1 MEKQNELE
9 FEIELNEDL
18 FTAVVVCTWE
28 QDEEGD
34 PEVGYYGSLDFIS
47 LDWFD
52 DIWGDIL
59 LTQKKYDE
67 VKKYVTDNIEN
78 LFYKKMRG

>member
-1 MEKQNELE
+1 MEKQNEIE
-9 FEIELNEDL
+9 FELEINENL

-28 QDEEGD
+28 DNREEDYDNNYFGD
-34 PEVGYYGSLDFIS
+34 IRFIS

-67 VKKYVTDNIEN
+67 VKKYVTDNIEE